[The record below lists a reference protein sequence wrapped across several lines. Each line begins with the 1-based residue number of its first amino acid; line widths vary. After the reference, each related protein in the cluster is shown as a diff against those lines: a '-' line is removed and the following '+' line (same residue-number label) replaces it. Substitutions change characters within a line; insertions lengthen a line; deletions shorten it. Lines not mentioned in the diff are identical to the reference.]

1 MFFFLRIILKRT
13 STEAYVYMIRHQG
26 AKVRHFDVI
35 NVIYHKF
42 SHGTVFYTLNGEN
55 VNVMLEYLF
64 YRAVKLNAGVFFAEK
79 ICLICISRNGNL
91 NISLTYHIVSFD
103 E

>member
-1 MFFFLRIILKRT
+1 
-13 STEAYVYMIRHQG
+13 
-26 AKVRHFDVI
+26 
-35 NVIYHKF
+35 
-42 SHGTVFYTLNGEN
+42 
-55 VNVMLEYLF
+55 MLEYLF

-103 E
+103 EWAQMCLNRSMLGILKQQLFTEFLCSSLFSFMSDLH